1 MENKIESVVINFDV
15 LREHKLSI
23 NEYLTLYDLVCPD
36 CISFLYR
43 TSSIDMKSLE
53 SKGLIK
59 MLPTG
64 TIVREKARKMFRLD
78 EDYFL
83 KWLNTYPIRV
93 IKSRGGSRVLSPAS
107 DETIEG
113 RKLRKKWKTLFKGNP
128 DAEEKAIKVL
138 ELEVAMRIKSNDL
151 EYMVEASRWLNGGY
165 HEKMEY
171 LLEEKTD
178 VTGGIV
184 DNYEEDWN

>member
-1 MENKIESVVINFDV
+1 MSKINSITIDFKV
-15 LREHKLSI
+15 LNQNKLSI

-36 CISFLYR
+36 CINDHYR
-43 TSSIDMKSLE
+43 TSTVDIVNLE
-53 SKGLIK
+53 KKGLIK
-59 MLPTG
+59 LTASG
-64 TIVREKARKMFRLD
+64 TVIREKARKMFRLD

-83 KWLNTYPIRV
+83 QWLNAYPIRV
-93 IKSRGGSRVLSPAS
+93 IKSRGGSRVLSPAKA
-107 DETIEG
+107 DTIEG
-113 RKLRKKWKTLFKGNP
+113 RKLRKKWQTLFVGNP
-128 DAEEKAIKVL
+128 EEEQKAIKVL
-138 ELEVAMRIKSNDL
+138 EAEVAMRTKSHDL
-151 EYMVEASRWLNGGY
+151 EYMVEATRWLNGGY

>member
-1 MENKIESVVINFDV
+1 MSKVDSVIINFDV
-15 LREHKLSI
+15 LKSNNLSI

-36 CISFLYR
+36 CITDHYR
-43 TSSIDMKSLE
+43 TSSIDVINLE
-53 SKGLIK
+53 KKGLIK
-59 MLPTG
+59 LTEAG
-64 TIVREKARKMFRLD
+64 TVIREKARKMFRLD

-83 KWLNTYPIRV
+83 KWLTAYPVRV
-93 IKSRGGSRVLSPAS
+93 VKSTGGSRVLSPAKA
-107 DETIEG
+107 DTIEG
-113 RKLRKKWKTLFKGNP
+113 RKLRKKWQALFVGNP
-128 DAEEKAIKVL
+128 EAEEKAIKVL
-138 ELEVAMRIKSNDL
+138 ELEVAMRIKSKDL
-151 EYMVEASRWLNGGY
+151 EYMVEATRWLNGGY

>member
-1 MENKIESVVINFDV
+1 MSKLNTVTINFEV
-15 LREHKLSI
+15 LIQNKLSI

-36 CISFLYR
+36 CISDHYR
-43 TSSIDMKSLE
+43 TSSIDMTSLE
-53 SKGLIK
+53 KKGLIK
-59 MLPTG
+59 MTAAG
-64 TIVREKARKMFRLD
+64 TVVREKARKMFRLD

-93 IKSRGGSRVLSPAS
+93 VKSRGGSRVLSPAG

-113 RKLRKKWKTLFKGNP
+113 RKLRKKWQTLFVGDP

-151 EYMVEASRWLNGGY
+151 EYMVEATRWLNGGY